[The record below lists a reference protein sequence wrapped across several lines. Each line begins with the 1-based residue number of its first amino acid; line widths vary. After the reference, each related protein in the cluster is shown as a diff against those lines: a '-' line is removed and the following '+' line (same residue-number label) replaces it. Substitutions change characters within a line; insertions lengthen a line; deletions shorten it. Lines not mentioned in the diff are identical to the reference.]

1 MERQAPHWLKII
13 GYIFIAICVGVTG
26 YSYYLSLSDQEDKEL
41 GEAYQDN
48 LETLEVTATEGVH
61 EIPDEDSAQET
72 YEDSADAIPAD
83 ANLGD
88 DDLSREIVLETE
100 DTEEGYG
107 FENAVE
113 YHEESDTTTV
123 Q

>member
-13 GYIFIAICVGVTG
+13 GYVFLAICVGVTG
-26 YSYYLSLSDQEDKEL
+26 YSYYLSISDQEDKEI

-48 LETLEVTATEGVH
+48 LDTLEVTADDGIREISDEG
-61 EIPDEDSAQET
+61 SAAES
-72 YEDSADAIPAD
+72 YEDSADAIPAN

-88 DDLSREIVLETE
+88 DDLSREVVIETE
-100 DTEEGYG
+100 ETEEGYG

-113 YHEESDTTTV
+113 YREEADTTDHN
-123 Q
+123 